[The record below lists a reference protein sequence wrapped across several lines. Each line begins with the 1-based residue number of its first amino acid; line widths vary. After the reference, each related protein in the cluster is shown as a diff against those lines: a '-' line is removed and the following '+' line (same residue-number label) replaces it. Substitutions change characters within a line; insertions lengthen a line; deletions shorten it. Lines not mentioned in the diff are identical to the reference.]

1 MQLQANMVLAVVSVL
16 KKKILSNEVSMAEIL
31 SMTKLSCYGLSF
43 SLHVNFELLKLEI
56 DFKVG
61 TFNFYVE
68 YGPTYWICA
77 ISLGDIAID
86 YVVSKLLLRRY

>member
-1 MQLQANMVLAVVSVL
+1 MAD
-16 KKKILSNEVSMAEIL
+16 ILLMN
-31 SMTKLSCYGLSF
+31 KLSYYGLSF
-43 SLHVNFELLKLEI
+43 GHHVNFELLKLEI

-77 ISLGDIAID
+77 LALGDIAID
-86 YVVSKLLLRRY
+86 YVVSKLFEEDIDF

>member
-1 MQLQANMVLAVVSVL
+1 M
-16 KKKILSNEVSMAEIL
+16 
-31 SMTKLSCYGLSF
+31 SF

-77 ISLGDIAID
+77 ISLGD